1 MIINGVEL
9 EDLDIYDLKVA
20 KKFDEVLNNLQL
32 VKEEVRGM
40 NNVEGIR
47 TLCTAIFEVFNT
59 MFGEGTD
66 KKVFGNKVNLMV
78 CIKALEEFVLKM
90 NEQKK
95 ELDRLMN
102 KYSTNRATRRSK
114 K

>member
-9 EDLDIYDLKVA
+9 EDLDIYDLEVA

-40 NNVEGIR
+40 NNVEG
-47 TLCTAIFEVFNT
+47 FNT

-66 KKVFGNKVNLMV
+66 KKVFGNKVNLMI
-78 CIKALEEFVLKM
+78 CIKALEEFILKM

-102 KYSTNRATRRSK
+102 KYSPNRATRRSK